1 MKSLLNWGVF
11 LAVLLGAWFFAG
23 PAHLG
28 GPANYV
34 IVDGRSM
41 EPTYSNGDLVVTRER
56 DRYNAGDVIV
66 YDAPVDTQ
74 FEVIHRIV
82 EPTEGGFVTQG
93 DNRDEPDGWIAPHET
108 IRGAA
113 LFHVPNGGAI
123 VAFLRQPAAILAL
136 LAGFMSFEIMKR
148 SERKRDDDQDDDRSD
163 GQDGPPASLDAASGQ
178 DQAGDVRTAWV
189 AGAPVTHRAM
199 RRPARGRRRPMLLQ
213 PAAVFGTLLGLA
225 VAERARP
232 SRSASAVTAARTP
245 S

>member
-1 MKSLLNWGVF
+1 MRILLNWGLF
-11 LAVLLGAWFFAG
+11 IAVLTGVWWFAG

-41 EPTYSNGDLVVTRER
+41 EPTYDSGDLVITRER
-56 DRYNAGDVIV
+56 DRYGVGDVIV
-66 YDAPVDTQ
+66 YDAPIDTQ

-113 LFHVPNGGAI
+113 LFHIPNGGAI

-136 LAGFMSFEIMKR
+136 LAGFISFEALKR
-148 SERKRDDDQDDDRSD
+148 SERKRDDEQDEERDD
-163 GQDGPPASLDAASGQ
+163 GPDGPPASPCTPSSQ
-178 DQAGDVRTAWV
+178 NQAGDSRTPWV
-189 AGAPVTHRAM
+189 AGTSATHRSA
-199 RRPARGRRRPMLLQ
+199 RRSAWGRQRPMLLQ
-213 PAAVFGTLLGLA
+213 PAAVLGTLLGL
-225 VAERARP
+225 VIAERTRLSIA
-232 SRSASAVTAARTP
+232 ASEAAAARIP

>member
-1 MKSLLNWGVF
+1 MRNLLNWGLFIGV
-11 LAVLLGAWFFAG
+11 LAGVWWFAG

-41 EPTYSNGDLVVTRER
+41 EPTYDNGDLVITRER
-56 DRYNAGDVIV
+56 DHYSVGDTIF
-66 YDAPVDTQ
+66 YDAPIDTQ

-113 LFHVPNGGAI
+113 LFHIPNGGAI
-123 VAFLRQPAAILAL
+123 VTFLRQPAAIFAL
-136 LAGFMSFEIMKR
+136 LAGFISFEVLKR
-148 SERKRDDDQDDDRSD
+148 SERKRDDDRDS
-163 GQDGPPASLDAASGQ
+163 GPDGPPVTPDAPSHASQFRGAHTSWAA
-178 DQAGDVRTAWV
+178 DTPAA
-189 AGAPVTHRAM
+189 HRAV
-199 RRPARGRRRPMLLQ
+199 RVPAQGRRRPMLLQ
-213 PAAVFGTLLGLA
+213 PAAVAGTLLGLA

>member
-1 MKSLLNWGVF
+1 V
-11 LAVLLGAWFFAG
+11 LAGAWFFAG
-23 PAHLG
+23 PAHFG

-41 EPTYSNGDLVVTRER
+41 EPTYDNGDLVITRER
-56 DRYNAGDVIV
+56 DRYGVGDVIV

-113 LFHVPNGGAI
+113 LFHIPNGGAI
-123 VAFLRQPAAILAL
+123 VTFLRQPAAILAL

-148 SERKRDDDQDDDRSD
+148 SERKRDDEHDEDRDD
-163 GQDGPPASLDAASGQ
+163 GPGGPPASPDAPSDQ
-178 DQAGDVRTAWV
+178 SQAGDVPPPWAADTPVIHRTV
-189 AGAPVTHRAM
+189 
-199 RRPARGRRRPMLLQ
+199 RRPARGRRRSMLLQ
-213 PAAVFGTLLGLA
+213 PAAVLGTLFGLA
-225 VAERARP
+225 IAERARP
-232 SRSASAVTAARTP
+232 SRSVSAVTAARTL